1 MAREQVQAALES
13 SSDTNLVRRQTPCL
27 FPLTPVAEQALVRVG
42 RDADEIPCFQL
53 DTGSLNYV
61 TFMHCQG

>member
-1 MAREQVQAALES
+1 MAREQVQALLES
-13 SSDTNLVRRQTPCL
+13 SSDTVLARRQTPCL
-27 FPLTPVAEQALVRVG
+27 LPLASVVEQALVREG
-42 RDADEIPCFQL
+42 GDADEIPCFQL